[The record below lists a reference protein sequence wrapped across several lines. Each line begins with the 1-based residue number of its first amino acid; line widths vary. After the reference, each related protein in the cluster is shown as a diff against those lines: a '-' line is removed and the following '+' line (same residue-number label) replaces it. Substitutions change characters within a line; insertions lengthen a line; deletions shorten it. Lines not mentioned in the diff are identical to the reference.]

1 MKKVLITALL
11 LLSANLVLA
20 NEFLNKVNQQDLPQ
34 TGVMSQAERAAQQDL
49 NAALSANAEL
59 IVTSLMR

>member
-20 NEFLNKVNQQDLPQ
+20 NEFLNKVSEQERPQ
-34 TGVMSQAERAAQQDL
+34 TQMVSQAELAAQQEL
-49 NAALSANAEL
+49 NAALSAGAQL
-59 IVTSLMR
+59 P

>member
-20 NEFLNKVNQQDLPQ
+20 NEFLNKVNQQELPQ
-34 TGVMSQAERAAQQDL
+34 TAMMSEAELAAQEEL
-49 NAALSANAEL
+49 TAALSANAEL
-59 IVTSLMR
+59 P

>member
-20 NEFLNKVNQQDLPQ
+20 NEFLNKVNQQEHPHTATL
-34 TGVMSQAERAAQQDL
+34 SQAELVAQEEL
-49 NAALSANAEL
+49 VAALSANAEL
-59 IVTSLMR
+59 P

>member
-1 MKKVLITALL
+1 MKKALITALL

-34 TGVMSQAERAAQQDL
+34 TVVMSQAERAAQQDL

-59 IVTSLMR
+59 P

>member
-20 NEFLNKVNQQDLPQ
+20 NEFLNKVNAQEQPQ
-34 TGVMSQAERAAQQDL
+34 TQMVSQAELAAQQEFT
-49 NAALSANAEL
+49 AALSAGAQL
-59 IVTSLMR
+59 P

>member
-20 NEFLNKVNQQDLPQ
+20 NEFLNKVNQQDQPHSVL
-34 TGVMSQAERAAQQDL
+34 MSEAELAAQQEL
-49 NAALSANAEL
+49 KAALSGNVEL
-59 IVTSLMR
+59 P

>member
-20 NEFLNKVNQQDLPQ
+20 NEFLNKVNQQDQPHSVL
-34 TGVMSQAERAAQQDL
+34 MSEAELAAQQEL
-49 NAALSANAEL
+49 NAALSGNVEL
-59 IVTSLMR
+59 P

>member
-20 NEFLNKVNQQDLPQ
+20 NEFLNKVNQQDQPQ
-34 TGVMSQAERAAQQDL
+34 SAMLSEAELAAHKEL
-49 NAALSANAEL
+49 SAALSANAEL
-59 IVTSLMR
+59 L

>member
-20 NEFLNKVNQQDLPQ
+20 NEFLNKVSEQEQPQ
-34 TGVMSQAERAAQQDL
+34 TQMVSQAELAAQQEL
-49 NAALSANAEL
+49 NAALSAGAQL
-59 IVTSLMR
+59 P